1 MISHALKIA
10 EPDAV
15 FHAAAYKQVP
25 LLERQLREAVRN
37 NVLATEVVARSCREA
52 GVGTFVFIST
62 DKAVDPVNVLGATKR
77 FAEMVCQTLDDRKS
91 TRFVTVRFGNV
102 LDSAG
107 SVVPLFR
114 EQIRQGGP
122 VTVTDHEVTRYF
134 MTIPEACQLIVQ
146 AAASAAHASIYTLDM
161 GEPVPIR
168 VLAEQMIRL
177 AGKQPG
183 KDIAIV
189 YTGLR
194 PGEKLH
200 ETLFHADELYRPTSH
215 SKILEARARDA
226 SAEIIA
232 RALTLLQAAVD
243 AYDNEELSRILRATI
258 PEFSAVRQGRGDRR
272 YNRAI
277 PCTRR
282 QKDTMSQ
289 RIRKAVFPVAGLG
302 TRFLPA
308 TKTVPKEM
316 LPIID
321 KPLIQYAVDEA
332 VEAGCDTLIFVTNR
346 YKHAVADYFDK
357 AYELEQKLERAGKTE
372 QLELVRNVLPSHV
385 RAVFV
390 TQAEALGLGHAVL
403 CAKPII
409 GDEPFAVL
417 LPDDLI
423 WNRGPGALAQ
433 MADAAQASGASQ
445 IAVQDVPREQ
455 TGSYG
460 IVATE
465 AFSGR
470 EGRISAI
477 VEKPESG
484 SRAQQPGRGRAL
496 CPEPADLRSA
506 GKHHAGCGRRNP
518 ADRCDRRACWPSIRC
533 MPTASVARV
542 SIAARISA

>member
-1 MISHALKIA
+1 MN
-10 EPDAV
+10 P
-15 FHAAAYKQVP
+15 
-25 LLERQLREAVRN
+25 
-37 NVLATEVVARSCREA
+37 
-52 GVGTFVFIST
+52 
-62 DKAVDPVNVLGATKR
+62 
-77 FAEMVCQTLDDRKS
+77 
-91 TRFVTVRFGNV
+91 
-102 LDSAG
+102 
-107 SVVPLFR
+107 
-114 EQIRQGGP
+114 
-122 VTVTDHEVTRYF
+122 
-134 MTIPEACQLIVQ
+134 
-146 AAASAAHASIYTLDM
+146 
-161 GEPVPIR
+161 
-168 VLAEQMIRL
+168 
-177 AGKQPG
+177 
-183 KDIAIV
+183 
-189 YTGLR
+189 
-194 PGEKLH
+194 
-200 ETLFHADELYRPTSH
+200 
-215 SKILEARARDA
+215 
-226 SAEIIA
+226 
-232 RALTLLQAAVD
+232 
-243 AYDNEELSRILRATI
+243 
-258 PEFSAVRQGRGDRR
+258 
-272 YNRAI
+272 
-277 PCTRR
+277 
-282 QKDTMSQ
+282 

-357 AYELEQKLERAGKTE
+357 AYELEQKLESAGKTE

-423 WNRGPGALAQ
+423 WNRGPGALTQ

-477 VEKPESG
+477 VEKPRPEVAPSNLAVVGRYVLSPRIFDLLESTKPG
-484 SRAQQPGRGRAL
+484 AGGEIQLTDAIAALLVEHPVHAYRFRGTRFDCGTHIGLVEATIRYALDHEKLSDAAQQLMQNAL
-496 CPEPADLRSA
+496 KEL
-506 GKHHAGCGRRNP
+506 GV
-518 ADRCDRRACWPSIRC
+518 
-533 MPTASVARV
+533 TELE
-542 SIAARISA
+542 